1 MAVQRLDKILAS
13 QGLGSRKEV
22 TALIT
27 KGRVTVAGE
36 TCRMPDFKVNPEREC
51 IELDG
56 KTIAYKSHIYI
67 MMNKPAGVLSASR
80 DPRQKTVMEL
90 LPPALCRRGLFPA
103 GRLDKDTEGFLLIT
117 DDGDF
122 AHRMLSP
129 KKEIFKVYE
138 AELDEEITPGD
149 TELFNKGVILAD
161 GTKCRPA
168 RLYVP
173 DGNPKNTVHVVICE
187 GKFHQVKRM
196 MNAIG
201 RKIIHLRRIK
211 IGNLPL
217 DSSLN
222 CGKCREMSISEVNKI
237 FGRDNAQNSYAF

>member
-1 MAVQRLDKILAS
+1 MAAQRLDKILAA

-27 KGRVTVAGE
+27 KGRVTVDGE
-36 TCRMPDFKVNPEREC
+36 PCRTPARKVEPERED
-51 IELDG
+51 IALDG
-56 KTIAYKSHIYI
+56 KTVAYKNHVYI

-90 LPPALCRRGLFPA
+90 LPPALWRRGLFPA
-103 GRLDKDTEGFLLIT
+103 GRLDKDTEGFLVIT

-138 AELDEEITPGD
+138 AELDGKITGED
-149 TELFNKGVILAD
+149 IERFENGIVLVD
-161 GTKCRPA
+161 GTKCLPA

-173 DGNPKNTVHVVICE
+173 EGYPSNLVHVVLCE

-196 MNAIG
+196 VAAVG
-201 RKIIHLRRIK
+201 RIVIQLRRIK
-211 IGNLPL
+211 IGNLHL
-217 DSSLN
+217 DSTLER
-222 CGKCREMSISEVNKI
+222 GACREMSPSEVDEI
-237 FGRDNAQNSYAF
+237 FSA